1 MKPLEAPKFEKQKG
15 PSKALGEALGVVREG
30 GGESEETGKE
40 WEQSAT
46 SRRTQLSFIAS
57 ELPRGCN

>member
-46 SRRTQLSFIAS
+46 SQDALSFP
-57 ELPRGCN
+57 L